1 MPQGSILGPLLFNIF
16 LNDIFY
22 SLTEGSL
29 FNFADDNTISVT
41 ATNTDELL
49 QLDNYEF
56 IYTMSRQLLSID
68 MDAMW

>member
-1 MPQGSILGPLLFNIF
+1 MPQGSILGPLLFKIF

-29 FNFADDNTISVT
+29 CNFADDKTISVT

-49 QLDNYEF
+49 QLVKIN
-56 IYTMSRQLLSID
+56 T
-68 MDAMW
+68 